1 MTPTLTPTLTVSKAR
16 EAHRRLRNTCRF
28 LLGNLHDY
36 DHALPPLHHHQPAAA
51 GAEQGAEQ
59 GAVPWVAR
67 AWGAPRSVP
76 ALRQF
81 DRYMMHQLA
90 RYAGAAEEGYDR
102 LAFHKVM
109 AAAAALCSGARRASS
124 RHAAART
131 HTYTHTHTYLP
142 PSAPSNP
149 FRTVRP
155 PFPLPSTADD
165 LSAHYLVAA
174 KDRLYCLEATDPSRR
189 AAQARAARYP
199 RPMPMAAGLAPM
211 LTHTHANTFH
221 PC

>member
-36 DHALPPLHHHQPAAA
+36 DHALPPLHHHHQPAAA

-131 HTYTHTHTYLP
+131 HTHTHTHTYLP
-142 PSAPSNP
+142 PSLQ
-149 FRTVRP
+149 
-155 PFPLPSTADD
+155 PLPDRPTP
-165 LSAHYLVAA
+165 LPAA
-174 KDRLYCLEATDPSRR
+174 LYCR
-189 AAQARAARYP
+189 
-199 RPMPMAAGLAPM
+199 
-211 LTHTHANTFH
+211 
-221 PC
+221 